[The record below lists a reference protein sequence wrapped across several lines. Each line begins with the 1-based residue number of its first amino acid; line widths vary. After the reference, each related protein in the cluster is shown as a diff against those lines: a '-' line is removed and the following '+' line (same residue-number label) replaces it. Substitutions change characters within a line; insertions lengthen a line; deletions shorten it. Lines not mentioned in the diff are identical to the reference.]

1 MLQPQQGQVTSIV
14 SNSVVINNTNYANL
28 LGAQISTEN
37 QSCIQIQ
44 TAPDNFP
51 VNHPQMM
58 MLSVNSQN
66 PSPNMIFSNKKD
78 GQVSSNQTGN
88 PPILLNVVDN
98 NLGQNQDLRS
108 SSLEGQVSVIK
119 ANEATNIIASV
130 AGANNHLIGAH
141 KLHMMIT
148 MRRDPD

>member
-1 MLQPQQGQVTSIV
+1 MVNSNNSQTKNSSQIPIKLPMLQPQQGQATSIV
-14 SNSVVINNTNYANL
+14 SNSVVINNSNYTNL

-51 VNHPQMM
+51 VNHPEMM

-78 GQVSSNQTGN
+78 G
-88 PPILLNVVDN
+88 
-98 NLGQNQDLRS
+98 
-108 SSLEGQVSVIK
+108 
-119 ANEATNIIASV
+119 
-130 AGANNHLIGAH
+130 
-141 KLHMMIT
+141 
-148 MRRDPD
+148 